1 MKDDL
6 YNFMKKK
13 FNLSLYESI
22 NLLQLVTVAR
32 ECHKKKI
39 YIVIS
44 IKLRQV
50 IYQCGE
56 IHGGITTEFLNR

>member
-6 YNFMKKK
+6 YNFMKEK
-13 FNLSLYESI
+13 FDLNFSDEPTNTLP
-22 NLLQLVTVAR
+22 LVTVTR

-56 IHGGITTEFLNR
+56 IHGV

>member
-6 YNFMKKK
+6 YNFMKEK
-13 FNLSLYESI
+13 FNLYLSEST

-32 ECHKKKI
+32 ERHKKKI

-44 IKLRQV
+44 INLR
-50 IYQCGE
+50 
-56 IHGGITTEFLNR
+56 